1 MYVKIFS
8 LQKFRHGAINIQNI
22 GVVNLKNPYNHSTEW
37 LFPFDNTDLLIQQK
51 DSFKAV
57 LKDVLAN
64 RRRDA
69 VGEDEDGSDSDYRDN
84 DEIDKAVENLRIII
98 KDPRKEQID
107 LEEELA

>member
-1 MYVKIFS
+1 M
-8 LQKFRHGAINIQNI
+8 
-22 GVVNLKNPYNHSTEW
+22 VNLKNPYNHSTEW